1 MQSICMNMKIKG
13 VSTLQYYYYTYKNLF
28 IKLLKNKHIKF
39 LYYVPVLL
47 LIATWKRKSWLL
59 KTWMA
64 ITSVCTFSDLRSVLF
79 DLMVGSIDIGLA
91 FAVISLI
98 GNLGCLATVFYFERH
113 LVEEKAR
120 VFQQTWITTDETRK
134 NGGFESDA
142 DTEDAEEIQV

>member
-1 MQSICMNMKIKG
+1 MYEHEYKRRIYI
-13 VSTLQYYYYTYKNLF
+13 TILLLHTYKNLF
-28 IKLLKNKHIKF
+28 IKLLKNKHVKF
-39 LYYVPVLL
+39 SYYVPVLL

-91 FAVISLI
+91 FAVISLV
-98 GNLGCLATVFYFERH
+98 GNLGCLVTVFYFERH

>member
-1 MQSICMNMKIKG
+1 
-13 VSTLQYYYYTYKNLF
+13 
-28 IKLLKNKHIKF
+28 
-39 LYYVPVLL
+39 
-47 LIATWKRKSWLL
+47 
-59 KTWMA
+59 MA

-91 FAVISLI
+91 FAVTSLI

>member
-1 MQSICMNMKIKG
+1 MLNS
-13 VSTLQYYYYTYKNLF
+13 
-28 IKLLKNKHIKF
+28 HI
-39 LYYVPVLL
+39 PVLL

>member
-1 MQSICMNMKIKG
+1 M
-13 VSTLQYYYYTYKNLF
+13 YLF
-28 IKLLKNKHIKF
+28 QKMLIFFYI
-39 LYYVPVLL
+39 PVLL

>member
-1 MQSICMNMKIKG
+1 MLI
-13 VSTLQYYYYTYKNLF
+13 LF
-28 IKLLKNKHIKF
+28 FYI
-39 LYYVPVLL
+39 PVLL